1 MHLLNKIAACLVL
14 AGSLPAVS
22 GAESAAVNPD
32 DTTAIYDSAE
42 ALLDPGPASLLT
54 ERLAGLDHLSA
65 DYRQENLRDQEPQA
79 GRVWVQR
86 PGRFR
91 IEADAPLSQ
100 TIVSDGETLWT
111 WDRDLEQV
119 IVSDL
124 TGEITELPILLFAGD
139 PAAIAGRYN
148 IDRFEDGTSEYFTLQ
163 PLDTEGLLKT
173 VTLVFQAGLPTR
185 IAIETRMDEQTYI
198 QLLNV
203 TRTPAEPAIFQLALP
218 PETDVIDDRAPAT

>member
-14 AGSLPAVS
+14 AGLLPAVAV
-22 GAESAAVNPD
+22 AESAVMNPEE
-32 DTTAIYDSAE
+32 TTAIYDSAE
-42 ALLDPGPASLLT
+42 ALLDAGPASLLT
-54 ERLAGLDHLSA
+54 ELLAALDHLTA
-65 DYRQENLRDQEPQA
+65 DYRQENLREA

-124 TGEITELPILLFAGD
+124 SGEITELPILLFAGD
-139 PAAIAGRYN
+139 PEAIAGRYA
-148 IDRFEDGTSEYFTLQ
+148 IDRFEDGTKEYFTLH
-163 PLDTEGLLKT
+163 PMDTEGLLKT